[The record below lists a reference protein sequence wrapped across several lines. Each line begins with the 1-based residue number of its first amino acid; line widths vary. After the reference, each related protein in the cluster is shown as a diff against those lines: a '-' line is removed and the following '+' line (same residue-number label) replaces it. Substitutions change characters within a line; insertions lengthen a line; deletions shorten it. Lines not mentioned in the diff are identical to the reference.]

1 MFSIYVHLKVSVKN
15 RFIPEMAFTPLYY
28 LKKLIFEISN
38 PKKRPWKK
46 VENFGAL
53 ARTSYVKDMTVAGL
67 KIEKG
72 IM

>member
-38 PKKRPWKK
+38 PKKGPYKK
-46 VENFGAL
+46 VEHFGVL
-53 ARTSYVKDMTVAGL
+53 ARTSSLKEMAVAGL
-67 KIEKG
+67 KIDF
-72 IM
+72 